1 MNPTE
6 VRGWNARWGRRNRET
21 RSCHLMVRKR
31 VKRQKP
37 RREGWGGGDN
47 QKLQGK
53 IAPPAICPLCAPPAR
68 VWFQLARA
76 YGQLPAFY
84 YRRRVHGVGEVR
96 VPRGGL
102 GLALPGSIF
111 LARVLPLFSVL
122 DLRGGGV
129 EGGRGTTPPASCL
142 ARERYVAP
150 PSSSLSLPR
159 QQQMA
164 SCLVS
169 ELYVGHPIPS
179 ISVIRGVHPLKGY
192 LRYSH

>member
-1 MNPTE
+1 MFCGGRGGRETQSDSSRGGGGEGGGGKGFRSPFAEKEPFVNPTE
-6 VRGWNARWGRRNRET
+6 VGGSNARWGRRNRET

-84 YRRRVHGVGEVR
+84 YRRRGVYTGWGSSGS
-96 VPRGGL
+96 PRRL
-102 GLALPGSIF
+102 GPCP
-111 LARVLPLFSVL
+111 ARFHFPRSRASVVLRTRPTW
-122 DLRGGGV
+122 GGG
-129 EGGRGTTPPASCL
+129 
-142 ARERYVAP
+142 
-150 PSSSLSLPR
+150 
-159 QQQMA
+159 
-164 SCLVS
+164 
-169 ELYVGHPIPS
+169 
-179 ISVIRGVHPLKGY
+179 
-192 LRYSH
+192 